1 MTHTAIETDIN
12 SCTGVRIRN
21 RIVTHATCQGVGTGT
36 TDQCVVA
43 RACAEQVVFGIT
55 CELVVFGR
63 ADKGFDATELVALG
77 IATAAAARHQADADA
92 AG

>member
-1 MTHTAIETDIN
+1 MAYATVEPNIN
-12 SCTGVRIRN
+12 GGTGVRIRN
-21 RIVTHATCQGVGTGT
+21 RIVTHATRQGVGAGT
-36 TDQCVVA
+36 TDQRVIA
-43 RACAEQVVFGIT
+43 RTSAEQVVLGIADQ
-55 CELVVFGR
+55 LVVFGR